1 MSVATALETMSYLRS
16 IFLCLSQLSQMFN
29 ETYKNVCVIVSKK
42 KIVVHCK
49 KIVACRNQQV
59 G

>member
-1 MSVATALETMSYLRS
+1 MSVATVLETMWYLRS
-16 IFLCLSQLSQMFN
+16 IFLCLSQMFN
-29 ETYKNVCVIVSKK
+29 ETYKNVCVVVSKK
-42 KIVVHCK
+42 NPVVHCK